1 MQQLVETKKEPD
13 LDLKKVNTETKTLTI
28 PFKKNQKKIAPSPHK
43 ACILQYKN
51 RKE

>member
-28 PFKKNQKKIAPSPHK
+28 PFKKNQKKIAPSLHK
-43 ACILQYKN
+43 ACILQCKN